1 MTLTTSHGTADTAGK
16 LLAFQLNFHLAHLVS
31 SGFGFMPFFPVPF
44 GGAGEPAPGPA
55 PDSEGDVSP
64 TGSSPLS
71 SQSDEPLPR
80 SQEADRAA
88 ESRGW
93 DSFEDDV
100 AARQGDEVMQD
111 PWSDNQG
118 PSMPTWGDLFDSDEE

>member
-1 MTLTTSHGTADTAGK
+1 MSSLSGPASSLFLLLGTLLKGA
-16 LLAFQLNFHLAHLVS
+16 LLR

-44 GGAGEPAPGPA
+44 GGAGESTDPAPGPGS
-55 PDSEGDVSP
+55 DGDGDVSP
-64 TGSSPLS
+64 TGASPLS
-71 SQSDEPLPR
+71 STQSDEPLPR
-80 SQEADRAA
+80 SEDADSAA

-111 PWSDNQG
+111 PWSDTQG